1 MIKYTCRLT
10 QLEKE
15 KLEMKD
21 WLEKRIKDY
30 DNLAKAFKEVYD
42 EEAESKKDPYDSK
55 AYRLLREYSASK
67 EAYKNCLDYYNN
79 NTDIDELT
87 AVTDENINLK
97 NLVGYM
103 YRCFKDKY
111 DSNHTSNIS
120 TKTLVEFM
128 ENMFEK
134 GNIEQW

>member
-1 MIKYTCRLT
+1 
-10 QLEKE
+10 
-15 KLEMKD
+15 MKD
-21 WLEKRIKDY
+21 WLEKKVKDY
-30 DNLAKAFKEVYD
+30 DSLTKAFKEVYD
-42 EEAESKKDPYDSK
+42 EEAESKKDPYESK
-55 AYRLLREYSASK
+55 AYRLLREYAAAK
-67 EAYKNCLDYYNN
+67 EAYKDCLDYYNN
-79 NTDIDELT
+79 NADTDGLTAVTDELT

-97 NLVGYM
+97 NLIGYM